1 MTKLY
6 IPEDIY
12 KTLQI
17 WANSVP
23 GEIGGL
29 GRVKIVDK
37 NFVVEKV
44 WVLKQKAHSSECEL
58 DDVAIALLIDD
69 LINKGE
75 NNILNFSWHSHAHMK
90 TFFSTLDATMI
101 EKWPGDWLVSL
112 VINKSMEMTAK
123 FDTIF
128 SVPEEIAFFYT
139 KKTGFELT
147 PEVAWN
153 SLPNEEELKQEA
165 KSKVTQQSQVVVCNT
180 SRWDNQATKKWN
192 SPVTDSKK
200 NNFDSDIPEGVGEF
214 LECVNYCECITCVGG
229 KCSDEDLKKLCEE
242 EDDKPINSMTD
253 GQYNRFMLGESE
265 DEYEKY
271 MRGGYGY

>member
-29 GRVKIVDK
+29 GRVKIEDK

-44 WVLKQKAHSSECEL
+44 WVLKQKAHSAECEL
-58 DDVAIALLIDD
+58 DDVAIALLIDE
-69 LINKGE
+69 LISKGE
-75 NNILNFSWHSHAHMK
+75 NNVLNFSWHSHGHMK
-90 TFFSTLDATMI
+90 TFFSTTDTDMI

-123 FDTIF
+123 FDTVF
-128 SVPEEIAFFYT
+128 SVPEEVSFLYQ

-147 PEVAWN
+147 PEVAWS

-165 KSKVTQQSQVVVCNT
+165 KSKVTQQVQTVVCKT
-180 SRWDNQATKKWN
+180 YKWGEQATN
-192 SPVTDSKK
+192 SKK
-200 NNFDSDIPEGVGEF
+200 NNFDSDIPENAEEF
-214 LECVNYCECITCVGG
+214 LECMNYCECITCVGG
-229 KCSDEDLKKLCEE
+229 KCSDEDLRKLCEE
-242 EDDKPINSMTD
+242 DDEKPIHSMND
-253 GQYNRFMLGESE
+253 RQYNRFMLGEYE